1 MYPSTTEERAEGKG
15 VESMATKA
23 KKGISLFRA
32 KDAVDL
38 MDTDLMSMP
47 QMSPDTAAAFGE
59 NIAAGLGA
67 GAQTKVLLRQSKDEG
82 GFSLVTLWFKP
93 GYPLPRHT
101 HNVDCVYYVISGSVI
116 MGNQTL
122 QAGDGFFVPE
132 DAPYQYSAGPD
143 GVEVLE
149 IRHGVEHFDMKIPD
163 FRPEVG
169 RAVNKLAQERR
180 SEWEQMQV
188 SPTMAANA
196 GS

>member
-1 MYPSTTEERAEGKG
+1 MSTKTQ
-15 VESMATKA
+15 

-38 MDTDLMSMP
+38 METGLMSMP
-47 QMSPDTAAAFGE
+47 EMSPQTAASFGD
-59 NIAAGLGA
+59 NLAAGLGA
-67 GAQTKVLLRQSKDEG
+67 GAQTKVLLQQNMEEG

-93 GYPLPRHT
+93 GFPLPRHT
-101 HNVDCVYYVISGSVI
+101 HNVDCLYYVISGSAI

-122 QAGDGFFVPE
+122 RAGDGFFVPE

-149 IRHGVEHFDMKIPD
+149 IRHGVEQFDMKIPD
-163 FRPEVG
+163 ARPEVVKAA
-169 RAVNKLAQERR
+169 RETAQERR
-180 SEWEQMQV
+180 DEWEQMQV

>member
-1 MYPSTTEERAEGKG
+1 MYPSTSEERAEGKG
-15 VESMATKA
+15 VEGMATKT

-38 MDTDLMSMP
+38 METDLMSMP
-47 QMSPDTAAAFGE
+47 EMSPDTAAAFGE

-101 HNVDCVYYVISGSVI
+101 HNVDCVYYVISGSAI

-149 IRHGVEHFDMKIPD
+149 IRHGAEHFDMKIPD

-169 RAVNKLAQERR
+169 RAVNELAQERR